1 MLIVGIIFSVF
12 GIAFFCWLLFTLA
25 VYALPF
31 FAGLTAGFAAYH
43 SGAGVIGAIIVGVF
57 AGGATLAIG
66 QVAFAMVSS
75 PLLRA
80 VIALIYAVP
89 AAIAGYHATLG
100 VAQLGVP
107 SAIWQ
112 EIFAIVGTALVGGTA
127 FARMSL
133 YNPMFA
139 ESPVAEGPAPPQP
152 LAGATTMEG

>member
-1 MLIVGIIFSVF
+1 MLIVGIIFSVI

-43 SGAGVIGAIIVGVF
+43 SGAGVIGAIIVGVV
-57 AGGATLAIG
+57 AGAATLAVG
-66 QVAFAMVSS
+66 QIAFAMVRA
-75 PLLRA
+75 PALRA
-80 VIALIYAVP
+80 LIALVYAVP

-100 VAQLGVP
+100 LAQLGVP

-112 EIFAIVGTALVGGTA
+112 EVFAIVGTALIGGTA

-133 YNPMFA
+133 YTPMFA
-139 ESPVAEGPAPPQP
+139 ETPVADGPAQPRP
-152 LAGATTMEG
+152 LAGATMEG